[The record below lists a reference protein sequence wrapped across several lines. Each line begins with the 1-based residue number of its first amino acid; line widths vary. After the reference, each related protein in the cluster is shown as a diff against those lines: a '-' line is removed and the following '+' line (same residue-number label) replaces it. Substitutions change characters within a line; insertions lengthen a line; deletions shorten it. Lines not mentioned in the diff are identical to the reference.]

1 MIVCSCSGISERRV
15 IEACDRL
22 RARNRKSLLTPG
34 RVYRE
39 LGLRMQ
45 CGCCMRLIVEII
57 HHDQTHPPE
66 NS

>member
-1 MIVCSCSGISERRV
+1 MIVCSCSGISDRRV

-45 CGCCMRLIVEII
+45 CGCCMQLIVEII
-57 HHDQTHPPE
+57 HRDQTHSPKD
-66 NS
+66 S